1 MDDAYFYQDWCP
13 IGKHTEGT
21 SYSDNPKWQMDLWG
35 EAAEN
40 IKRSMD
46 RSFDYRTFVGYENS
60 ELRRD
65 ERPREYDASNDVHA
79 RSSNGELGVD
89 DDTDLDVD
97 TLRHNIM
104 WSFLEVSEWLGDG
117 ATNYGSQNG
126 YVSRKMSLAWL
137 FNAIKALIN
146 WKLANQDKWA
156 EEDIHPLDI
165 GGIDSTTGQPRKDS
179 NGNVIKE
186 RFLSDGEESTMGKS
200 YEDEISL
207 DQSSGYCG
215 V

>member
-1 MDDAYFYQDWCP
+1 
-13 IGKHTEGT
+13 
-21 SYSDNPKWQMDLWG
+21 MDLWG

-40 IKRSMD
+40 IQRSMD
-46 RSFDYRTFVGYENS
+46 RSFDYRTFVGYQKS

-65 ERPREYDASNDVHA
+65 EMPRAYDASTDVHA
-79 RSSNGELGVD
+79 RAANSEIGED
-89 DDTDLDVD
+89 DNTDLDVD

-104 WSFLEVSEWLGDG
+104 WSYLEVSEWLGDG
-117 ATNYGSQNG
+117 ATAYGSQNG

-165 GGIDSTTGQPRKDS
+165 GGIDSITGQPRKDS

-186 RFLSDGEESTMGKS
+186 RFLSAGEESTMGKS